1 MGLGKYIQFKLIYKP
16 NLNKRSNFF
25 PFIMV
30 RPKTLTLS
38 CPLLLTTLSLDRFL
52 FSTFLFQLNSLL
64 HYRQWQI
71 HRQECKARH
80 WSKYYPLSFLFVTP
94 LPLKLNFIIISCDE
108 NLFLIIFC
116 LLLLCL
122 LSKID
127 IGILILDHCFNC
139 FQEPNNSLVHTLIK
153 AIQDSNL
160 AIMATENEE
169 ADLWK
174 FFPTKNYRTLC
185 QAQDTISSIIEI
197 LLKVLVSSSLS
208 LSLLFV
214 LHSKKA

>member
-80 WSKYYPLSFLFVTP
+80 WSKYYRLSFLLVTP
-94 LPLKLNFIIISCDE
+94 LPLKLNFIYNIMWRKFVF
-108 NLFLIIFC
+108 NNFLFTFT
-116 LLLLCL
+116 LLA
-122 LSKID
+122 
-127 IGILILDHCFNC
+127 F
-139 FQEPNNSLVHTLIK
+139 
-153 AIQDSNL
+153 
-160 AIMATENEE
+160 
-169 ADLWK
+169 
-174 FFPTKNYRTLC
+174 KNRHWHF
-185 QAQDTISSIIEI
+185 DTW
-197 LLKVLVSSSLS
+197 
-208 LSLLFV
+208 SLLQLFSRAKQQSGP
-214 LHSKKA
+214 HIN